1 MRAVTEDE
9 DGNPTPVT
17 ITGVQRRCVIDT
29 QPNPGAGCPNGLYGN
44 AFAQATD
51 EQVRAVTK
59 PLSPPTISN
68 ILAIAAPAGGYGT
81 YSRQQMQQILI
92 TAYTGFLAAKA
103 ESGRLTQGDSKTVIN
118 TGFWGCGAFGGNR
131 RLMTILQCL
140 ASEIAG
146 VDIVFWS
153 TSEAGV
159 KLATD
164 ARHWYEKI
172 REDNLTVQ
180 CVMDRLVEEK
190 FQWGVSDGN

>member
-1 MRAVTEDE
+1 M
-9 DGNPTPVT
+9 
-17 ITGVQRRCVIDT
+17 
-29 QPNPGAGCPNGLYGN
+29 YGN

-51 EQVRAVTK
+51 EQVRVVTK

-68 ILAIAAPAGGYGT
+68 ILAITALAGGYGT
-81 YSRQQMQQILI
+81 YSRQQMLHILN
-92 TAYTGFLAAKA
+92 TAYTGFLVAKA
-103 ESGRLTQGDSKTVIN
+103 ESGRLIQGDSKTVIN
-118 TGFWGCGAFGGNR
+118 TGFLGCGAFGGNR

-140 ASEIAG
+140 AGELAG
-146 VDIVFWS
+146 VEILFWS

-180 CVMDRLVEEK
+180 CVIDRLVEEK